1 MKLDVEPYTSRN
13 DTIDSCKTSPPL
25 RGACTC
31 VFARIL
37 DSAFRGALNSMRNTA
52 MREIAR

>member
-52 MREIAR
+52 MEEIAR

>member
-13 DTIDSCKTSPPL
+13 DTINSCKTSPPFA
-25 RGACTC
+25 GARTC
-31 VFARIL
+31 VFEGIL

-52 MREIAR
+52 MGEIAR